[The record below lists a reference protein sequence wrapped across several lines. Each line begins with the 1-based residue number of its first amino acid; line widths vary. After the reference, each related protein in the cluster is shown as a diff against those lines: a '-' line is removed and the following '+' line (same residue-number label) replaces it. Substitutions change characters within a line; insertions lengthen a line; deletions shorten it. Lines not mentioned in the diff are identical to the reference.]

1 MLTSRA
7 NHFARLLFFKTAM
20 TTQEKQKILAALQIG
35 QLAEAEQLAR
45 FQLEHQQGDEYVLL
59 LLALSLQQQQKFQ
72 EALPIYA
79 ELARLFPGSSL
90 HVGNHATALR
100 DAGALEEAEE
110 TYRVSLRLDPTNTE
124 QMLNLGM
131 LQLQQHHF
139 VEARET
145 LLDAFAIEPQAASIR
160 IHAARACAACRDDQR
175 VDELLRPWRS
185 WLPLEPEEQF
195 ELATLQLMLGDASS
209 VQALLEDLLMRA
221 PSHLQAQLLLASV
234 YERINQLDLAEA
246 KLKEIEVG
254 QHASDDTVRIEI
266 AHQRASLAVR
276 KGDIAAARTGL
287 ERAGPRS
294 PGDYTHYFM
303 LAGACDKLGDL
314 PGALRALE
322 SAHALQTEEMRAVV
336 PDRFAADTPVIPAA
350 VGRVTAQDYDAWPTL
365 SAPDASH
372 SPVFIVGFPRSGT
385 TLLEQM
391 LDAHP
396 KLQSMDERPFFNVLV
411 DRLDDHEFQF
421 PRDMHRLDQRDC
433 DELRKAYVSMVC
445 TKVPRRW
452 DTQLVDKNP
461 LNMLWLPMI
470 HRLFPKAKIILAL
483 RHPCDVLLSNYMQNF
498 RSTVLAMACESLP
511 QLARAYVAAMECWL
525 DHVEVFKP
533 DVFVSRY
540 EELVADT
547 VGQTR
552 KIAEFLGLEDAS
564 AMLNFDQHA
573 RDKGYIATPSY
584 TQVIVP
590 VNRKGLDRWVRYR
603 EALAPALPI
612 LQPMLDHWGYSVDT
626 PV

>member
-1 MLTSRA
+1 
-7 NHFARLLFFKTAM
+7 M
-20 TTQEKQKILAALQIG
+20 TTPAKQKIFAAFQDG
-35 QLAEAEQLAR
+35 QLAEAEKLSRA
-45 FQLEHQQGDEYVLL
+45 QLEREQEDEELL
-59 LLALSLQQQQKFQ
+59 FLLALSLQRQQKFQ
-72 EALPIYA
+72 EALPVYA
-79 ELARLFPGSSL
+79 ELARLFPSNSL
-90 HVGNHATALR
+90 HVGNHGTALR
-100 DAGALEEAEE
+100 DTGALAEAEE
-110 TYRVSLRLDPTNTE
+110 AYRAALRLDPTNID

-131 LQLQQHHF
+131 LQLQQHRF
-139 VEARET
+139 IEARET
-145 LLDAFAIEPQAASIR
+145 LLDAFALEPQNPSIR

-185 WLPLEPEEQF
+185 WLPLEPEEQY
-195 ELATLQLMLGDASS
+195 ELAMLQLMLGDANS
-209 VQALLEDLLMRA
+209 VQALLEDLLMRM

-234 YERINQLDLAEA
+234 YERVNRLDLAEA
-246 KLKEIEVG
+246 KLQDFEAG
-254 QHASDDTVRIEI
+254 GYASDDPVRLEI
-266 AHQRASLAVR
+266 AHQRATLAVR
-276 KGDIAAARTGL
+276 KGDLAAGRALL
-287 ERAGPRS
+287 ELAGPRT
-294 PGDYTHYFM
+294 PDDYIHYFV
-303 LAGACDKLGDL
+303 LAGVCDKLGDL
-314 PGALRALE
+314 PGALQALE
-322 SAHALQTEEMRAVV
+322 SAHALQAEEMRAVV
-336 PDRFAADTPVIPAA
+336 PDRFAPDAPIIPTA
-350 VGRVTAQDYDAWPTL
+350 VGRVTVQDYRAWPKA

-396 KLQSMDERPFFNVLV
+396 RLQSMDERPFFNVLV
-411 DRLDDHEFQF
+411 DRLDNHEFRF
-421 PRDMHRLDQRDC
+421 PQDMHKLDQRDC

-470 HRLFPKAKIILAL
+470 HRLFPEAKIILAL

-511 QLARAYVAAMECWL
+511 KLARAYVVAMECWL

-533 DVFVSRY
+533 NVFVSRY

-552 KIAEFLGLEDAS
+552 KIAEFIGLEDAS
-564 AMLNFDQHA
+564 AMMNFDQHA

-584 TQVIVP
+584 AQVIVP
-590 VNRKGLDRWVRYR
+590 VNRKGLGRWVRYR
-603 EALAPALPI
+603 DAFAPALPI
-612 LQPMLDHWGYSVDT
+612 LQPMLDHWGYSADT
-626 PV
+626 SV

>member
-1 MLTSRA
+1 
-7 NHFARLLFFKTAM
+7 M
-20 TTQEKQKILAALQIG
+20 TRQAKQEILAAFQDG
-35 QLAEAEQLAR
+35 RLAEAERLAR
-45 FQLEHQQGDEYVLL
+45 SGLERKQADEELL
-59 LLALSLQQQQKFQ
+59 FLLAFSLQQQRKFR
-72 EALPIYA
+72 EALPVYA
-79 ELARLFPGSSL
+79 ELARLFPDNSL
-90 HVGNHATALR
+90 HVGNHGTALR
-100 DAGALEEAEE
+100 DTGALAEAGEA
-110 TYRVSLRLDPTNTE
+110 YRLALRLEPANTS

-131 LQLQQHHF
+131 LQLQQHRF
-139 VEARET
+139 IEARET
-145 LLDAFAIEPQAASIR
+145 MLDAFAIEPQSPEIR

-185 WLPLEPEEQF
+185 WLPLEPDEQF
-195 ELATLQLMLGDASS
+195 ELAMLQLMLGDANS
-209 VQALLEDLLMRA
+209 VQALLEDLLLRA

-234 YERINQLDLAEA
+234 YERVNQLDLAEA
-246 KLKEIEVG
+246 RLQEIEAS
-254 QHASDDTVRIEI
+254 QHASDDTVRLEI
-266 AHQRASLAVR
+266 AHQRATL
-276 KGDIAAARTGL
+276 AARRGDLAAGRDLL
-287 ERAGPRS
+287 ELAGPRTAD
-294 PGDYTHYFM
+294 DYAHHFM
-303 LAGACDKLGDL
+303 LASVCDKLGDV
-314 PGALRALE
+314 PGALKALE

-336 PDRFAADTPVIPAA
+336 PDRFAPDAPIIPTA
-350 VGRVTAQDYDAWPTL
+350 VGRVTTQDYRSWPKT

-396 KLQSMDERPFFNVLV
+396 RLQSMDERPFFNVMV
-411 DRLDDHEFQF
+411 DRLDNHEFQF
-421 PRDMHRLDQRDC
+421 PRDMHKLDQRDC
-433 DELRKAYVSMVC
+433 DELRKTYVSMVC

-470 HRLFPKAKIILAL
+470 HRLFPEAKIILAL

-498 RSTVLAMACESLP
+498 RSTVLAMASASLP
-511 QLARAYVAAMECWL
+511 QLARAYVTAMQCWL

-533 DVFVSRY
+533 NVFVSRY

-547 VGQTR
+547 AGQTR
-552 KIAEFLGLEDAS
+552 RIAEFLGLEDGS
-564 AMLNFDQHA
+564 ALLNFDQHA

-590 VNRKGLDRWVRYR
+590 VNRKGLGRWVRYR

-612 LQPMLDHWGYSVDT
+612 LQPMLDHWGYSVDV
-626 PV
+626 PE

>member
-1 MLTSRA
+1 
-7 NHFARLLFFKTAM
+7 M
-20 TTQEKQKILAALQIG
+20 TTPAKQKIFAAFQDG
-35 QLAEAEQLAR
+35 QLAEAEKLSRA
-45 FQLEHQQGDEYVLL
+45 QLERGQEDEELL
-59 LLALSLQQQQKFQ
+59 FLLALSLQRQQKFQ
-72 EALPIYA
+72 EALPVYA
-79 ELARLFPGSSL
+79 ELARLFPSNSL
-90 HVGNHATALR
+90 HVGNHGTALR
-100 DAGALEEAEE
+100 DIGALVEAEE
-110 TYRVSLRLDPTNTE
+110 AYRAALRLDPMNID

-131 LQLQQHHF
+131 LQLQQHRF
-139 VEARET
+139 IEARET
-145 LLDAFAIEPQAASIR
+145 LLDAFALEPQHPSIR

-175 VDELLRPWRS
+175 VDDLLRPWRS
-185 WLPLEPEEQF
+185 WLPLEPEEQY
-195 ELATLQLMLGDASS
+195 ELAILQLMLGDANS
-209 VQALLEDLLMRA
+209 VQALLEDLLMRM

-234 YERINQLDLAEA
+234 YERVNRLDLAEA
-246 KLKEIEVG
+246 KLQEFEADRG
-254 QHASDDTVRIEI
+254 ASDDSVRLEI
-266 AHQRASLAVR
+266 AHQRAMLAVR
-276 KGDIAAARTGL
+276 KGDLAAGRALL
-287 ERAGPRS
+287 ELSGPRT
-294 PGDYTHYFM
+294 PDDYIHYFV
-303 LAGACDKLGDL
+303 LAGVCDKLGD
-314 PGALRALE
+314 PRGALQALE
-322 SAHALQTEEMRAVV
+322 SAHELQTEEMRAVV
-336 PDRFAADTPVIPAA
+336 PDRFAPDAPIIPTA
-350 VGRVTAQDYDAWPTL
+350 VGRVTVQDYRAWPKV

-396 KLQSMDERPFFNVLV
+396 RLQSMDERPFFNVLV
-411 DRLDDHEFQF
+411 DRLDNHEFQF
-421 PRDMHRLDQRDC
+421 PQDMHKLDQRDC

-470 HRLFPKAKIILAL
+470 HRLFPEAKIILAL

-511 QLARAYVAAMECWL
+511 KLARAYVVAMECWL

-533 DVFVSRY
+533 NVFVSRY

-552 KIAEFLGLEDAS
+552 KIAEFIGLEDAS
-564 AMLNFDQHA
+564 AMMNFDQHA

-584 TQVIVP
+584 AQVIVP
-590 VNRKGLDRWVRYR
+590 VNRKGLGRWVRYR
-603 EALAPALPI
+603 DALAPALPI

-626 PV
+626 SV

>member
-1 MLTSRA
+1 
-7 NHFARLLFFKTAM
+7 M
-20 TTQEKQKILAALQIG
+20 TTQAKQKILVAFQIG

-45 FQLEHQQGDEYVLL
+45 SQLERHGEDEELL
-59 LLALSLQQQQKFQ
+59 FLLALSLQQQKKFE
-72 EALPIYA
+72 EALPVYA
-79 ELARLFPGSSL
+79 ELARLFPENSL

-100 DAGALEEAEE
+100 DAGALDEAEE
-110 TYRVSLRLDPTNTE
+110 MYRASLRLDPKNTE

-131 LQLQQHHF
+131 LQLQQRNF
-139 VEARET
+139 VEARDT
-145 LLDAFAIEPQAASIR
+145 LLNAFAIEPDAPSVR

-175 VDELLRPWRS
+175 VDELLKPWRG

-195 ELATLQLMLGDASS
+195 ELAMLQLMLGDANS
-209 VQALLEDLLMRA
+209 VQALLEELLVRE
-221 PSHLQAQLLLASV
+221 PSHLEAQLLLASV
-234 YERINQLDLAEA
+234 YERVNQLDLAEA
-246 KLKEIEVG
+246 KLREIEAG
-254 QHASDDTVRIEI
+254 QHASEDIVRLEI
-266 AHQRASLAVR
+266 AHQRASLAAR
-276 KGDIAAARTGL
+276 RGAPAAARSML
-287 ERAGPRS
+287 ELAGPRT
-294 PGDYTHYFM
+294 PDDYTHYFM
-303 LAGACDKLGDL
+303 LAGVCDKLGDID
-314 PGALRALE
+314 GALQALE

-336 PDRFAADTPVIPAA
+336 PDRFAPDAPIISTA
-350 VGRVTAQDYDAWPTL
+350 VGRVTAQDYRTWPTL
-365 SAPDASH
+365 SAPDAAH

-396 KLQSMDERPFFNVLV
+396 KLQSMDERPFFNVLA
-411 DRLDDHEFQF
+411 DRLDNHEFQF
-421 PRDMHRLDQRDC
+421 PQDMYKLDQRDC
-433 DELRKAYVSMVC
+433 DELRKAYISMVC

-470 HRLFPKAKIILAL
+470 HRLFPEAKIILAL

-533 DVFVSRY
+533 NVFVSRY

-552 KIAEFLGLEDAS
+552 KIAEFIGLEDAS
-564 AMLNFDQHA
+564 AMLNFDQRA

-603 EALAPALPI
+603 GALAPALPI
-612 LQPMLDHWGYSVDT
+612 LQPMLDHWGYAVDA

>member
-1 MLTSRA
+1 
-7 NHFARLLFFKTAM
+7 M
-20 TTQEKQKILAALQIG
+20 TTQAKQRILEAFQIG

-45 FQLEHQQGDEYVLL
+45 SQLEQQGGDEDLL
-59 LLALSLQQQQKFQ
+59 FLLALSLQQQQKFQ
-72 EALPIYA
+72 EALPVYA
-79 ELARLFPGSSL
+79 ELARLFPENSL

-100 DAGALEEAEE
+100 DAGALDEAEE
-110 TYRVSLRLDPTNTE
+110 AYRVSLRLDPANTE
-124 QMLNLGM
+124 QLLNLGM
-131 LQLQQHHF
+131 LQLQQHRF
-139 VEARET
+139 IEARDT
-145 LLDAFAIEPQAASIR
+145 LLDAFAIEPDVPSIR

-175 VDELLRPWRS
+175 VDELLKPWRS
-185 WLPLEPEEQF
+185 WLPLEPDEQF
-195 ELATLQLMLGDASS
+195 ELAMLQLMLGDANS
-209 VQALLEDLLMRA
+209 VQALLEDLLMRM
-221 PSHLQAQLLLASV
+221 PSHLQAQLQLASV
-234 YERINQLDLAEA
+234 YERVNQLDLAEA
-246 KLKEIEVG
+246 RLQEIEAG
-254 QHASDDTVRIEI
+254 QREHESDDTVRREI
-266 AHQRASLAVR
+266 AHQRATLAVR
-276 KGDIAAARTGL
+276 RGDMAAGRALL
-287 ERAGPRS
+287 ELAGPRT
-294 PGDYTHYFM
+294 PGDYTHYFI
-303 LAGACDKLGDL
+303 LAGVCDKLGDL

-322 SAHALQTEEMRAVV
+322 SAHALQAEEMRAVV
-336 PDRFAADTPVIPAA
+336 PDRYAPDAPIIPTA
-350 VGRVTAQDYDAWPTL
+350 VGRVTAQDFRAWPTL

-421 PRDMHRLDQRDC
+421 PRDMYKLDQRDC

-470 HRLFPKAKIILAL
+470 HRLFPEAKIILAL

-511 QLARAYVAAMECWL
+511 QLARAYVTAMECWL

-533 DVFVSRY
+533 NVFISRY

-552 KIAEFLGLEDAS
+552 KIAEFIGLEDAS

-584 TQVIVP
+584 AQVIVP
-590 VNRKGLDRWVRYR
+590 VNRKGLNRWVRYR

-612 LQPMLDHWGYSVDT
+612 LQPMLDHWGYSVDA